1 MTLAQLRTF
10 IAVAD
15 TGTVREAAEHLIV
28 TQSAVSASL
37 AALQRSLGLELVER
51 EGRGLR
57 LTPAGEIY
65 AVYARRVLGLLDEG
79 AAAAAG
85 GHDPAR
91 GRLRIAAVTTA
102 GEQVLP
108 PFLAGFRRRY
118 PDVSLT
124 LEVGT
129 RERVWSLLAAHETD
143 VVIAGRPPRGV
154 GLHVRAV
161 RSNELVVVGA
171 PGTHGHLDA
180 ATWLLREPGSGT
192 RATTEAFFES
202 READPP
208 RLTLGSNGAV
218 VAGAAAG
225 LGITLVSRDAVAREL
240 ASGELV
246 CLPLGGTPLQRPW
259 HAVSGPYP
267 TPTAELFLQYL
278 LDEGSHDGAPWR
290 AVDAPDQPA

>member
-10 IAVAD
+10 VAVAD
-15 TGTVREAAEHLIV
+15 TGSVRAAADHLIV

-37 AALQRSLGLELVER
+37 AALQSSLELQLVER

-65 AVYARRVLGLLDEG
+65 ADYARRILGLLDEA

-85 GHDPAR
+85 GEEPAR

-108 PFLAGFRRRY
+108 TFLAGFRERY
-118 PDVSLT
+118 PDATLS

-129 RERVWSLLAAHETD
+129 RERVWSLLAAHEID
-143 VVIAGRPPRGV
+143 VVIAGRPPADLD
-154 GLHVRAV
+154 LHVRAV

-171 PGTHGHLDA
+171 PGSTLNIRK
-180 ATWLLREPGSGT
+180 ATWLLREAGSGT
-192 RATTEAFFES
+192 RATTEAFLES
-202 READPP
+202 RDADPA

-225 LGITLVSRDAVAREL
+225 LGITLVSRDAVGRQL
-240 ASGELV
+240 RNGELEV
-246 CLPLGGTPLQRPW
+246 LAVDGTPLSRPW
-259 HAVSGPYP
+259 HASTGAHPTATADLFLRYLLEERERDGPPWQAVSG
-267 TPTAELFLQYL
+267 E
-278 LDEGSHDGAPWR
+278 R
-290 AVDAPDQPA
+290 A

>member
-10 IAVAD
+10 VAVAE
-15 TGTVREAAEHLIV
+15 TGTVRDAAEQLLV

-37 AALQRSLGLELVER
+37 AALQRSLGLQLVER
-51 EGRGLR
+51 DGRGLR
-57 LTPAGEIY
+57 LTPAGDVY
-65 AVYARRVLGLLDEG
+65 ADYARRVLGLLDEG

-85 GHDPAR
+85 GQDPAR
-91 GRLRIAAVTTA
+91 GRVRIAAVTTA
-102 GEQVLP
+102 GEHVLP
-108 PFLAGFRRRY
+108 PSLAGFRNRY

-129 RERVWSLLAAHETD
+129 RERVWTLLGAHETD
-143 VVIAGRPPRGV
+143 VVIAGRPPAGT

-161 RSNELVVVGA
+161 RSNELIVVAA
-171 PGTHGHLDA
+171 PGTTGDIDH

-208 RLTLGSNGAV
+208 QLTLGSNGAV
-218 VAGAAAG
+218 VAGATAG
-225 LGITLVSRDAVAREL
+225 LGITLVSRDAVEREL
-240 ASGELV
+240 ESGQLV
-246 CLPLGGTPLQRPW
+246 SLPVEGTPLERPW
-259 HAVSGPYP
+259 HAVTGPHP

-278 LDEGSHDGAPWR
+278 LGDGDEGPPWR
-290 AVDAPDQPA
+290 ATVGAEA